1 MRLRE
6 LDSVVLERDL
16 PKHGLRKGDL
26 GAVVNV
32 HKGGTVD
39 VEFVRASGHTVAL
52 LELSVADLRKASRRD
67 IVASRPVDN

>member
-26 GAVVNV
+26 GAVVSV
-32 HKGGTVD
+32 HKGGSVE
-39 VEFVRASGHTVAL
+39 VEFVRASGQTVAI
-52 LELSVADLRKASRRD
+52 LELEISDLRKASRQD
-67 IVASRPVDN
+67 IVASRPADN